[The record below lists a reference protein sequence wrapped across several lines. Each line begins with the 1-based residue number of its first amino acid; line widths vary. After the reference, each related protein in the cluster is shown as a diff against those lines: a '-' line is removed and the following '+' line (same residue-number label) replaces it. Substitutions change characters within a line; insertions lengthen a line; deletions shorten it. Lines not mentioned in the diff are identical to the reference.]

1 MHRDRCFI
9 ELIIGAN
16 MVIIHTV
23 VWESLVSEDYLFLY
37 KKHIVFDCLGI
48 SNFIHLPFSENI
60 DKSIMQIDQ
69 TKIHLLQFR
78 LNLLENWY
86 YLKGI
91 HLALKSS
98 LISIFYLKLTFEFNC
113 FSINSRYFICM
124 RKAHIQNPFS
134 TWLLV
139 ALKRKGAGWGGGYK
153 LLIIFEGCRYYNLI
167 FFFQMN
173 RMAYCMTINDVGMH
187 TSSCSF
193 DDLESIQVHAV
204 KIHCAH
210 INVNLRLSF
219 RGCLI
224 TC

>member
-1 MHRDRCFI
+1 MCERVWFLR
-9 ELIIGAN
+9 II
-16 MVIIHTV
+16 
-23 VWESLVSEDYLFLY
+23 YFY
-37 KKHIVFDCLGI
+37 KKHLVFDCLGI

-139 ALKRKGAGWGGGYK
+139 ALKRKGAGWGGGGYK

-167 FFFQMN
+167 FFFKWIEW
-173 RMAYCMTINDVGMH
+173 RIAW
-187 TSSCSF
+187 
-193 DDLESIQVHAV
+193 L
-204 KIHCAH
+204 
-210 INVNLRLSF
+210 
-219 RGCLI
+219 
-224 TC
+224 